1 MTEKTTLKKTCQA
14 FHVGPSY
21 LWVLEARN
29 ALPKR
34 PRGIITLEYL
44 EALAQWY
51 QTSRGE
57 LPTEAQEILD
67 TARLEHEHA

>member
-1 MTEKTTLKKTCQA
+1 MEKAINLKKTCQA

-29 ALPKR
+29 ALPER
-34 PRGIITLEYL
+34 PRGTVTLEYL

-51 QTSRGE
+51 QASRGE

-67 TARLEHEHA
+67 TARLASK